1 MPPLDLTVPD
11 ATPVLELLETFR
23 RSKVMFAGV
32 ELGLFDALKSGP
44 QTAAGLA
51 KSLGLHADSLAQL
64 LDASVSL
71 QLVTKRMPD
80 AGGDPLYANTPTATA
95 YLTKDSPRRLTGYI
109 QYSNNVMWKMW
120 AHLEGAIR
128 EGSHRWNET
137 FGWDGPIFDHFF
149 KTDAARREFL
159 MGMHGYGVLSSPH
172 VVNAFDLSRFRKMV
186 DLGAATG
193 HLVIAACERYDQL
206 EGVAFD
212 LPHALDLAR
221 EMTSASP
228 AAARLSVA
236 GGDFFA
242 DPLPP
247 ADLYALGRIIHDWSP
262 EKVAQLLRKICD
274 ALPAWGGLLIAE
286 KMLWEDKTG
295 PRWAQLQSLNMLI
308 CTEGRERTLAEY
320 DDIIKAAGFREVTG
334 VRLPVPIDAIL
345 AIK

>member
-1 MPPLDLTVPD
+1 MPAQDLTVPD
-11 ATPVLELLETFR
+11 ATPVLDLLETFR

-32 ELGLFDALKSGP
+32 DLGLFDALRSGP
-44 QTAAGLA
+44 QTAPALA
-51 KSLGLHADSLAQL
+51 SRLSLHADSLAQL
-64 LDASVSL
+64 LDACVCL
-71 QLVTKRMPD
+71 QLVTKRTPD

-95 YLTKDSPRRLTGYI
+95 YLTTDSPRRLTGYI

-120 AHLEGAIR
+120 ANLEGAIR
-128 EGSHRWNET
+128 EGSHRWKET

-149 KTDAARREFL
+149 KTNDARREFL
-159 MGMHGYGVLSSPH
+159 MGMHGYGVLSSPQ
-172 VVNAFDLSRFRKMV
+172 VVNAFDLSRFKTMV

-193 HLVIAACERYDQL
+193 HLVIAACERYPDL
-206 EGVAFD
+206 KGVAFD

-221 EMTSASP
+221 EMTSASS

-236 GGDFFA
+236 GGDFFQ

-262 EKVAQLLRKICD
+262 DKVAQLLKKIAT
-274 ALPAWGGLLIAE
+274 ALPAGGGLLIAE
-286 KMLWEDKTG
+286 KMLGDDKTG

-308 CTEGRERTLAEY
+308 CTEGRERTLGEY
-320 DDIIKAAGFREVTG
+320 DTLLRAAGFREVTG

-345 AIK
+345 AVK

>member
-1 MPPLDLTVPD
+1 MAHDLTVPD

-32 ELGLFDALKSGP
+32 ELGLFDALRSGP
-44 QTAAGLA
+44 ASAVELA
-51 KSLGLHADSLAQL
+51 QRLSLHADSLEQL
-64 LDASVSL
+64 LDACVGL
-71 QLVTKRMPD
+71 TLLTKS
-80 AGGDPLYANTPTATA
+80 AGKYANTPSATA
-95 YLTKDSPRRLTGYI
+95 YLTTDSPRRLTGYI

-128 EGSHRWNET
+128 EGTHRWQET
-137 FGWDGPIFDHFF
+137 FGWDGPIFSHFF
-149 KTDAARREFL
+149 KTDVARREFL

-172 VVNAFDLSRFRKMV
+172 VVNAFDLSRFRTMV

-193 HLVIAACERYDQL
+193 HLVIAACERYPEL
-206 EGVAFD
+206 RGCAFD

-221 EMTSASP
+221 EMTAASP
-228 AAARLSVA
+228 ARDRLTVA

-262 EKVAQLLRKICD
+262 EKVDQLLKKVCD
-274 ALPAWGGLLIAE
+274 ALPSGGGLLIAE

-308 CTEGRERTLAEY
+308 CTEGRERSLAEY
-320 DDIIKAAGFREVTG
+320 DSILRKAGFAEVSG
-334 VRLPVPIDAIL
+334 VRLPVPIDALL
-345 AIK
+345 AIKA

>member
-1 MPPLDLTVPD
+1 MAHDLTVPD

-32 ELGLFDALKSGP
+32 ELGVFDALKAGP
-44 QTAAGLA
+44 ASAVELA
-51 KSLGLHADSLAQL
+51 QRLSLHADSLEQL
-64 LDASVSL
+64 LDACVGL
-71 QLVTKRMPD
+71 TLLAKAD
-80 AGGDPLYANTPTATA
+80 GLYANTPSATA
-95 YLTKDSPRRLTGYI
+95 YLTTDSPRRLTGYI

-128 EGSHRWNET
+128 EGTHRWQET
-137 FGWDGPIFDHFF
+137 FGWDGPIFSHFF
-149 KTDAARREFL
+149 KTDEARREFL

-172 VVNAFDLSRFRKMV
+172 VVNAFDLSRFRTMV

-193 HLVIAACERYDQL
+193 HLVIAACERYPEL
-206 EGVAFD
+206 SGCAFD

-221 EMTSASP
+221 EMTAASP
-228 AAARLSVA
+228 ARDRLTVA

-262 EKVAQLLRKICD
+262 EKVDQLLKKVCD
-274 ALPAWGGLLIAE
+274 ALPSGGGLLIAE

-308 CTEGRERTLAEY
+308 CTEGRERSLAEY
-320 DDIIKAAGFREVTG
+320 DSILRKAGFAEVSG
-334 VRLPVPIDAIL
+334 VRLPVPIDALL
-345 AIK
+345 AIKA